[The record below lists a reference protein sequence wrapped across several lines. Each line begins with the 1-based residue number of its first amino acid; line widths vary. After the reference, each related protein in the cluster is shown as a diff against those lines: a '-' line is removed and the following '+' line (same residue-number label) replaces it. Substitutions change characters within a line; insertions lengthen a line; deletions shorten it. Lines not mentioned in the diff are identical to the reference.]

1 MSDFEYTTIEQQIQK
16 LKKQHLIINDEER
29 AIWALRT
36 YGYYNI
42 INGYRDPYITRTYN
56 EKTYSPDVSFEQIY
70 SLFILDRKI
79 RNAVMFSM
87 TDLEEHLRAVIAE
100 IIGESFGTMHELYL
114 SKTNYRDRKVRN
126 HKFSRDNILDLL
138 TDIAENSYKEPVRYY
153 REKHHIV
160 PPWILLKATDFGTL
174 INYIKIF
181 LGPQRESLVT
191 ALYDTTA
198 LQLDM
203 DELKDLLSDTLSMC
217 LEYRNLAAH
226 GGRIYNYVP
235 HSIIRKIGNASIYGG
250 LGTLLKCLKFLSYTG
265 PYISLDKAINNAL
278 LSYCTEYPN
287 DISRIENA
295 LGCKIEM
302 HTLVYINM
310 KTKKY
315 HADPHCSGS
324 SNLSKVILDNA
335 IVKDFVPCKRCVN
348 QDYYSYIH
356 S

>member
-16 LKKQHLIINDEER
+16 LKKQHLIINNEKK
-29 AIWALRT
+29 AIQALRT

-56 EKTYSPDVSFEQIY
+56 EKIYSPDVSFEQIY
-70 SLFILDRKI
+70 SLFILDRKL

-87 TDLEEHLRAVIAE
+87 TDLEEHLRAVVAE
-100 IIGESFGTMHELYL
+100 IIGESFGTKHDLYL
-114 SKTNYRDRKVRN
+114 SKTNYRDRHVRN
-126 HKFSRDNILDLL
+126 IKFTRENILKSL
-138 TDIAENSYKEPVRYY
+138 TDIAESSYKEPVRYY

-181 LGPQRESLVT
+181 LRPQRESLVS
-191 ALYDTTA
+191 ALYDTDS
-198 LQLDM
+198 LQLNM

-235 HSIIRKIGNASIYGG
+235 HSLIRNFNTSTTHGG
-250 LGTLLKCLKFLSYTG
+250 LGILLKCLRFFSYSI
-265 PYISLDKAINNAL
+265 PFSSLNNAIISAL
-278 LSYCTEYPN
+278 SSYCTEYPN

-295 LGCKIEM
+295 LGCKLEM
-302 HTLVYINM
+302 HTLAYVNI
-310 KTKKY
+310 KTKIF
-315 HADPHCSGS
+315 HSDPHCSGS
-324 SNLSKVILDNA
+324 TNLSKVFLDDA
-335 IVKDFVPCKRCVN
+335 IAGNFVPCKRCVTK
-348 QDYYSYIH
+348 DYYS
-356 S
+356 